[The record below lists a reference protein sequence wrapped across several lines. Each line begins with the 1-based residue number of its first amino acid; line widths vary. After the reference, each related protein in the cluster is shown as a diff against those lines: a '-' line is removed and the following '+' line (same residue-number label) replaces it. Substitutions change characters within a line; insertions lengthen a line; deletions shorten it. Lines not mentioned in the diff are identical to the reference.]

1 MNDFG
6 VWSASFSFP
15 KSLDSELHIPTCL
28 SVTQVVPKRV
38 LVIGGCFSEYVAHN
52 VHRTIPGCEQ
62 DFVLYNGGGGQLPPL
77 SRSISEYDFIV
88 VIPPLRSAMP
98 DGGYIRLPYDRS
110 DLFEAFFEDSVSRLQ
125 QLIGGALGYT
135 RQYGKTT
142 FVLNFI
148 TPQGGYMGR
157 LLPKNDLRNPHFFGA
172 RLNEEL
178 EKLIKSEQATYLVD
192 LDELACSLG
201 KRWLNDDTVVV
212 SSHGSFIG
220 DWVAANDEGRLE
232 KPLSIT
238 DQFQFMHPLDFVSYI
253 WRELVACY
261 RIVRQADAI
270 KLVVTDLD
278 DTLWRGVA
286 IEREGIDL
294 SLTEGWP
301 LGYVEALHIVKRRGL
316 LLAVLSKNDR
326 SKIEQI
332 WPSIWRGLIDLNDF
346 AAVKINW
353 DPKVKNMEELLREV
367 NLLPQSVLYID
378 DNPVERAAMQAAFPE
393 MRIIGSNPYEFRRL
407 LLWAPETQVPIVT
420 GESAQR
426 TQMVQAQVERE
437 RVRAQMSR
445 EDFLA
450 TLGVRMKLSKL
461 DGTADQ
467 KFPRAFELLNKTNQF
482 NTTGK
487 RWKHEEMMETLN
499 TGGRLYVFEVE
510 DQYTAYGLVGVI
522 VETHGVLQQFVMSCR
537 TLGLDVERAA
547 IGGVAEDLRLDGI
560 EGLSAVF
567 VETPSN
573 QVCRDIWHKTG
584 FERADDG
591 YWRAR
596 CADVPGV
603 PEHILMSEP
612 AIAYSFARMPASAR
626 SR

>member
-1 MNDFG
+1 MNDIGFRSG
-6 VWSASFSFP
+6 SFNLP

-28 SVTQVVPKRV
+28 SVTHLVPKRV
-38 LVIGGCFSEYVAHN
+38 LVIGGCFSEYVAFN
-52 VHRTIPGCEQ
+52 VFRAIPECEQ
-62 DFVLYNGGGGQLPPL
+62 DFVVYNGGQLPPL
-77 SRSISEYDFIV
+77 GRSASDYDFIV
-88 VIPPLRSAMP
+88 VILPLRGVMP
-98 DGGYIRLPYDRS
+98 EGGYIRLPYDRP

-125 QLIGGALGYT
+125 QLLSGALGYT
-135 RQYGKTT
+135 RQHGKTT
-142 FVLNFI
+142 FVLNFM

-157 LLPKNDLRNPHFFGA
+157 LLPKNDLRNPHFFGT

-178 EKLIKSEQATYLVD
+178 EKMIGPEQATYLMD

-201 KRWLNDDTVVV
+201 KRWLSDDTVVV

-220 DWVAANDEGRLE
+220 DWVSANDEGRLE
-232 KPLSIT
+232 KPLTIT
-238 DQFQFMHPLDFVSYI
+238 DQFEFILPTAFVPHI

-286 IEREGIDL
+286 IETEGIDV

-316 LLAVLSKNDR
+316 LLAVLSKNDH

-332 WPSIWRGLIDLNDF
+332 WPSMWRGLIELSDF
-346 AAVKINW
+346 AVVKINW

-393 MRIIGSNPYEFRRL
+393 MRIIGSSPYEFRRL

-437 RVRAQMSR
+437 RVRAKMSR

-450 TLGVRMKLSKL
+450 TLAVRMKLSKL
-461 DGTADQ
+461 DSTADHR
-467 KFPRAFELLNKTNQF
+467 FPRAFELLNKTNQF

-487 RWKHEEMMETLN
+487 RWKHEEIVETLN

-522 VETHGVLQQFVMSCR
+522 VEARGVLRQFVMSCR
-537 TLGLDVERAA
+537 TLGLDVELAA
-547 IGGVAEDLRLDGI
+547 IGGVAEDVCGHGI
-560 EGLSAVF
+560 EALSAIF

-573 QVCRDIWHKTG
+573 HVCRDIWRRTG
-584 FERADDG
+584 FERGDDG
-591 YWRAR
+591 NWHARRAN
-596 CADVPGV
+596 VLGV
-603 PEHILMSEP
+603 PAHILMSAP
-612 AIAYSFARMPASAR
+612 TMAS
-626 SR
+626 